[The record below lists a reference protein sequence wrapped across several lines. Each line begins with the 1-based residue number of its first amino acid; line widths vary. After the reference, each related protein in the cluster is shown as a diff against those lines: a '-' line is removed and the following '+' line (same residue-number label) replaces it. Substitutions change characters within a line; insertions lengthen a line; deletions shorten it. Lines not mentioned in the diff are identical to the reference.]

1 MREENL
7 FQLATEELNSRERKT
22 ELWARAC
29 ALATDDVEYKAISEE
44 LDFEEFVILSLLEG
58 DSDDF
63 DLMPPNCWTVDAD
76 FNYESTVPPCLLAER
91 RRRRLMI
98 KMGMP

>member
-1 MREENL
+1 VSDFL
-7 FQLATEELNSRERKT
+7 GLDGSGFAFAGL
-22 ELWARAC
+22 
-29 ALATDDVEYKAISEE
+29 VSEE

-91 RRRRLMI
+91 RRRQLMS
-98 KMGMP
+98 KMGMS